1 VVTSS
6 NNKRMVEGL
15 RQPGLQASTAP
26 ESGEREEQD
35 DTSESNPLP
44 NETTATIIDLVA
56 HESVFQH
63 NASHDQRQASDMV
76 RLCGERV
83 GNVSVG
89 CKGDIQDD

>member
-1 VVTSS
+1 MYDENLLPADVIAPVGIDENESWTDSAVVTSS

-44 NETTATIIDLVA
+44 NETPATIIDLVGQ
-56 HESVFQH
+56 ESGFQ
-63 NASHDQRQASDMV
+63 NATVSD
-76 RLCGERV
+76 
-83 GNVSVG
+83 
-89 CKGDIQDD
+89 D